1 MARKRI
7 FVSAYACEPGL
18 GSEIGV
24 GWHWVL
30 EMSKYFDLWVL
41 TRRSNMPN
49 INAWLAENPDF
60 SNINFIYY
68 DLPKWAR
75 FWKKG
80 LRGVR
85 LYYILWQLC
94 SNNIVKRTMI
104 ENNIS
109 IFHHLTYGNA
119 LWNVS
124 RYGSK
129 QTFIWGP
136 VGGLET
142 IPENFSRHYDTKC
155 RIIEKFRR
163 FAVACAKLN
172 VGFYYRCKQA
182 DIILCKT
189 EHTLKRIPQRFAA
202 KAILFTDVAADV
214 IAHSDAAIN
223 MAADVTA
230 HSDIINGSNPP
241 AAHNASSNS
250 IDKAINFISVGR
262 LDAWR
267 GFDLVLEAFALARK
281 QNNLLTLT
289 IVGDGNDKSRLLS
302 IVDKLDISSSVSF
315 TGNVPMSEYKCLMNT
330 ADVVV
335 NAALKEGAVTVSFDA
350 VSLGKPLICLDTTGY
365 TRCFSEKYAVII
377 PILERD
383 VVIDKIK
390 DAILTLANNEQRH
403 QMSLN
408 ALNASSSL
416 SWQNHGKHFR
426 DILLEKLQIS

>member
-85 LYYILWQLC
+85 LYYILWQFC

-172 VGFYYRCKQA
+172 VGFLYRCKQA

-189 EHTLKRIPQRFAA
+189 EHTLKRIPRRFAA
-202 KAILFTDVAADV
+202 KALIFTDVAVDV
-214 IAHSDAAIN
+214 IAHSDSFPVCAPDSCSE
-223 MAADVTA
+223 MSST
-230 HSDIINGSNPP
+230 
-241 AAHNASSNS
+241 AHNASSNS

-390 DAILTLANNEQRH
+390 DAMLTLANNEQRH